1 MLIITERIY
10 WEGHMGLKSSFTTVE
25 GCVTLYWELKPT
37 LSSSQYFLNP
47 IKSLWPGVF
56 QNKTQINQMYLVMRV
71 DTPNM
76 GTVRYTQ
83 QTAICR

>member
-1 MLIITERIY
+1 
-10 WEGHMGLKSSFTTVE
+10 MGLKSSFTTVK

-76 GTVRYTQ
+76 GTVACKIILYY
-83 QTAICR
+83 

>member
-1 MLIITERIY
+1 
-10 WEGHMGLKSSFTTVE
+10 MGLKSSFTTVK

-76 GTVRYTQ
+76 GMVGPPLDPYPHLS
-83 QTAICR
+83 ILIIFFFFSIY

>member
-1 MLIITERIY
+1 
-10 WEGHMGLKSSFTTVE
+10 MGLKSSFTTVK
-25 GCVTLYWELKPT
+25 GCVTLYWDLKPT

-71 DTPNM
+71 DTPNT
-76 GTVRYTQ
+76 GTVCYKGGS
-83 QTAICR
+83 